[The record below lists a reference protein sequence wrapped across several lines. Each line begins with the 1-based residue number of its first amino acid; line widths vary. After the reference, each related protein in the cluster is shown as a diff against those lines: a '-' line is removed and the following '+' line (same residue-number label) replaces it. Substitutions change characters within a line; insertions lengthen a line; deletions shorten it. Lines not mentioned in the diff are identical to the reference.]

1 MEKLKRLWDEF
12 AATWKKVIFEPE
24 EFFAAFNPAE
34 DWKRVF
40 TFNLTCG
47 LVSGLLTV
55 VLTLFTNMGALVG
68 HPVAV
73 LLQTLFGGIVLFA
86 AFRFFGGR
94 GEVEGTIKMVG
105 YTQAVRV
112 FWAGPAF
119 ISTFLGLLVTVY
131 QLRLLIA
138 GGRAVHGLDAS
149 RSAAA
154 VLLTAAVALGMAMI
168 FSLLIF
174 LTRLITGF

>member
-1 MEKLKRLWDEF
+1 MDDLKQIWAEF

-40 TFNLTCG
+40 VFNVICG
-47 LVSGLLTV
+47 LISGLLTAF
-55 VLTLFTNMGALVG
+55 LTLFTNLGAVIR
-68 HPVAV
+68 HPAAV
-73 LLQTLFGGIVLFA
+73 LVQTLIGGIILFVV
-86 AFRFFGGR
+86 FRLFGGR
-94 GEVEGTIKMVG
+94 GEVEGTLKMVG

-119 ISTFLGLLVTVY
+119 ISTFLGLLVTLY

-138 GGRAVHGLDAS
+138 GGRSVHGLDVS

-154 VLLTAAVALGMAMI
+154 VMLTAAVALGLAMT